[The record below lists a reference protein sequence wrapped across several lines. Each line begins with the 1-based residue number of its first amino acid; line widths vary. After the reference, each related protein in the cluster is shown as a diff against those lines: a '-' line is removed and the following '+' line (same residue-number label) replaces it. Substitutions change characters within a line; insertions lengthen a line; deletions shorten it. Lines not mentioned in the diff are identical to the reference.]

1 MKPGGILDHLSTIHA
16 QENIVAGLSNEMEKL
31 NGNLQTLQEHY
42 NNLQAKIS
50 ETEAKGKGKAM
61 TSEEGTRVGEEKT
74 EERIIREG
82 DSKGEDSNGD
92 SDSQHD
98 DAKQSENEMRKA
110 WNLEDHIK
118 PS

>member
-16 QENIVAGLSNEMEKL
+16 QENIVAGLNNEMEKL

-61 TSEEGTRVGEEKT
+61 TAEEEVELAR
-74 EERIIREG
+74 R
-82 DSKGEDSNGD
+82 
-92 SDSQHD
+92 
-98 DAKQSENEMRKA
+98 KQKKE
-110 WNLEDHIK
+110 
-118 PS
+118 